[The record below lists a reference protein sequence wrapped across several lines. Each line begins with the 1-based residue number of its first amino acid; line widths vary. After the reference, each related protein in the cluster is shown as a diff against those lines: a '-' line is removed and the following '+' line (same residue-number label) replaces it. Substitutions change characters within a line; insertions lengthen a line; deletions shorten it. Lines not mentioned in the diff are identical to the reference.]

1 MSLKSTLLLLPIL
14 AFAANDLAAQ
24 EQFKNRPGYMEL
36 TGRMIARPVQ
46 DGPNLEAARARLQS
60 SMIKYDERI
69 DLFIINV
76 PKGTTED
83 ALSAE
88 LMATGDYEYVEPDWM
103 CYPLNTPNDSRFGN
117 QWHHQN
123 MESEL
128 GWDTLTDASSVI
140 SAYTDTGIDTNH
152 PDLVNNL
159 INGYNQVSGLWQNQ
173 GGDMEDIN
181 GHGTW
186 VAGCIGAEGNNG
198 IGVAGVA
205 WKVQIMPVRVSEA
218 SSGGAYI
225 SDITGGAMVAV
236 DNGAVTASSSYSGVD
251 SGAVGTSGT
260 YIKNQGGLYFYAAG
274 NSGQNHSSFDY
285 PDVIVV
291 GATGSN
297 DVKASWSSYGLA
309 VDCVAPGVSI
319 ESTAMGGG
327 YSAPSGTS
335 FSTPLTNGVA
345 TMIFANNPGISAQA
359 VEDIL
364 LSSCDDLGPA
374 GEDNTYGRGRVNLRA
389 ALEAGT
395 PGPLVLT
402 MGTITGGGIV
412 NADVAD
418 CTPSAQV
425 IVAYSLQ
432 GLGSSFEWNTGMFLG
447 IRNNRVA
454 LNLTANVAGVANGN
468 SLVPSRGTG
477 RTVWV
482 QACEAGNVSNI
493 HSSVIL

>member
-14 AFAANDLAAQ
+14 ALAANDLSAQ
-24 EQFKNRPGYMEL
+24 EQFKHRPGYMEL
-36 TGRMIARPVQ
+36 SGRMIARPLQ
-46 DGPNLEAARARLQS
+46 DGPNLEAARDRLQAS
-60 SMIKYDERI
+60 LIKYDERI
-69 DLFIINV
+69 DTFIISV
-76 PKGTTED
+76 PEGMTED

-88 LMATGDYEYVEPDWM
+88 LMATGDYEYVEPDWI

-128 GWDTLTDASSVI
+128 GWNTLTDASSI
-140 SAYTDTGIDTNH
+140 IAAYTDTGIDTNH

-159 INGYNQVSGLWQNQ
+159 IDGYNQVSGLWQSQ

-181 GHGTW
+181 GHGTY

-198 IGVAGVA
+198 FGVAGVA
-205 WKVQIMPVRVSEA
+205 WKIQIMPIRVSE
-218 SSGGAYI
+218 SSGGGAYL
-225 SDITGGAMVAV
+225 SDITGGAMVAI
-236 DNGAVTASSSYSGVD
+236 DNGASTASSSYSGVEN
-251 SGAVGTSGT
+251 SSVGTAGT
-260 YIKNQGGLYFYAAG
+260 YIKGQGGLYFYAAG
-274 NSGQNHSSFDY
+274 NSDQNHSSFDY
-285 PDVIVV
+285 PDVIIV
-291 GATGSN
+291 GATRSN
-297 DVKASWSSYGLA
+297 DARASWSSYGLA

-319 ESTAMGGG
+319 ETTSVGGG

-345 TMIFANNPGISAQA
+345 AMIYANNPGISAQA

-364 LSSCDDLGPA
+364 LDSCDDLGAA
-374 GEDNTYGRGRVNLRA
+374 GEDNIYGHGRVNLRK
-389 ALEAGT
+389 ALEASPT
-395 PGPLVLT
+395 SPLVLT
-402 MGTITGGGIV
+402 LGTITGGAIA

-447 IRNNRVA
+447 IANNTVV
-454 LNLTANVAGVANGN
+454 LNMIANAAGIANG
-468 SLVPSRGTG
+468 SSFVPSRGTG

-493 HSSVIL
+493 HSSVIQ